1 MKRFKISTFAF
12 IQHGQRCMYDLVL
25 QGMFHMFYGERGG
38 CNGEGEG
45 RGRVYARY
53 MYNLPTIL
61 LVDMPEHNMIVYDN
75 RNAMF
80 RKT

>member
-12 IQHGQRCMYDLVL
+12 IQHGQLCMCECDLVL
-25 QGMFHMFYGERGG
+25 QGMFHMFCGEGGG
-38 CNGEGEG
+38 CNGEREG
-45 RGRVYARY
+45 KGLRQI
-53 MYNLPTIL
+53 YNLPTIL